1 MLSKVFTLLLTA
13 KDLFTENVTVYFCIK
28 VHGHLLY
35 PPPPPIAV
43 QILNNWRKKMDCLL
57 EINKR

>member
-43 QILNNWRKKMDCLL
+43 QILNN
-57 EINKR
+57 